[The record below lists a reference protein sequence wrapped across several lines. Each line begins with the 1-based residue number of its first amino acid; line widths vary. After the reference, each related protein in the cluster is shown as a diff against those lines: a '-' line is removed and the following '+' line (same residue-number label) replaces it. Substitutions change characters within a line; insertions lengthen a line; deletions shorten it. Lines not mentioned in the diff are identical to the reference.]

1 MEQMFSMINPWC
13 AFYSVISAIILY
25 LGFDHCDFLRAD
37 VESTSAKFY
46 SLVWSLLWVS
56 EIPSPLVQKYYTK
69 SGTGIFTF
77 VLSQLACSRA
87 K

>member
-1 MEQMFSMINPWC
+1 MINPWC
-13 AFYSVISAIILY
+13 AFYSVISTITLY
-25 LGFDHCDFLRAD
+25 LGFGHCDVLGAD
-37 VESTSAKFY
+37 VESTSAK
-46 SLVWSLLWVS
+46 SCSVVCCLLWVS

-77 VLSQLACSRA
+77 VLSQLARSRA